1 MILRTSNF
9 VADVSSRLK
18 KVRKEHDYTRHDMAM
33 RLGITQ
39 TNLYKNESG
48 ICFPRMDTL
57 QRLHTDFDISMDWLM
72 FGSKPMHNKEK
83 QPVISAE
90 KKTTGL
96 ENTNADVRELLD
108 TMEQDHILM
117 YEILLYFQ
125 KYKKNRDKERAGA
138 VREPSEESPT
148 LP

>member
-1 MILRTSNF
+1 MILRTRNF
-9 VADVSSRLK
+9 VAGVSSRLK
-18 KVRKEHDYTRHDMAM
+18 VVRKEHEYSRQEMAM

-57 QRLHTDFDISMDWLM
+57 QRLHKDFDISMDWLL
-72 FGSKPMHNKEK
+72 FGGKPMHNKEK
-83 QPVISAE
+83 QPVLAAE
-90 KKTTGL
+90 TKTSGL
-96 ENTNADVRELLD
+96 ENTNVDVRELLD

-125 KYKKNRDKERAGA
+125 KYKKSQERETIS
-138 VREPSEESPT
+138 REPRNEPPS
-148 LP
+148 LA